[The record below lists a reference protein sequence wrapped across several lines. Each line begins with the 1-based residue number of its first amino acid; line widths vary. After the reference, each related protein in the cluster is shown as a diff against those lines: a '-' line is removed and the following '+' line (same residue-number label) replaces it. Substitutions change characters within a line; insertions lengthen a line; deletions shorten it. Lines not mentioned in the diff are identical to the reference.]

1 MGHGKLRR
9 QHSEEELRRIP
20 FVVWKAV
27 RTVMHAI
34 DGYWKTEGL
43 GRETK
48 LSFRSPKFQG

>member
-1 MGHGKLRR
+1 MGHGKLGR

-20 FVVWKAV
+20 FVVWKTV